1 MPGRGHSSSR
11 VAQIIGGVV
20 ALIAV
25 AGSLT
30 AGWSFDGVS
39 DTVPTVIGVVVAAT
53 VVTWALYSRTSDV
66 Q

>member
-1 MPGRGHSSSR
+1 